1 MKARPDNG
9 VIIIGAGQ
17 AGARV
22 AIGLRNGDFR
32 GPIVLIGD
40 ENDPPYERP
49 QLSKRI
55 LDRDRPTLAHALTSE
70 AAAAAGI
77 ELVLGD
83 AAIDMDRK
91 ARLVRTRSG
100 RELAYDHA
108 VLATGGRARPLPL
121 AAADGDRVFAL
132 RNAADAVA
140 LAGAFD
146 RARSVLVIGGG
157 WLGLEIASAARR
169 RGLEVSVIEAGER
182 LCGRAAPHDVSERL
196 AAMHRRNGVSLLI
209 GRQLASLARTGTGIG
224 AVLSDGATV
233 SADIAVVAIGLVPN
247 VELAGAAGLS
257 VGDGIEVDAQ
267 CRTSDPA
274 IFAVG
279 DCCIAPFH
287 GQARRLE
294 SWQNANTQSDI
305 VVAALLGQPL
315 PPLPL
320 PWFWSDQH
328 GLQVQMVGSLAD
340 GHDRL
345 VRGSGDT
352 QSILF
357 LDGRR
362 LVGVVAFGVPRDI
375 GMGMRLIRDGACLDP
390 VLAADISLPLVKARV
405 I

>member
-1 MKARPDNG
+1 MTARPDNG
-9 VIIIGAGQ
+9 VVIIGAGQ

-22 AIGLRNGDFR
+22 AVGLRNGGYSGR
-32 GPIVLIGD
+32 VVLIGD
-40 ENDPPYERP
+40 ENDAPYERP

-55 LDRDRPTLAHALTSE
+55 LDRDAPPLAHALSHE

-77 ELVLGD
+77 ELALGD
-83 AAIDMDRK
+83 AAIDMDRNT
-91 ARLVRTRSG
+91 RLVRTRSG
-100 RELAYDHA
+100 RALSYDHA

-132 RNAADAVA
+132 RGAADAAA

-146 RARSVLVIGGG
+146 RAGSVLVVGGG
-157 WLGLEIASAARR
+157 WLGLEITSAARK
-169 RGLEVSVIEAGER
+169 RGLEVVVIEAGER
-182 LCGRAAPHDVSERL
+182 LCGRAAPQEVSERL
-196 AAMHRRNGVSLLI
+196 AVMHRRNGVSLLI
-209 GRQLASLARTGTGIG
+209 GRQLASLETTGAGID
-224 AVLSDGATV
+224 AILSDGATV

-274 IFAVG
+274 IFAAG
-279 DCCIAPFH
+279 DCCVVPFH

-305 VVAALLGQPL
+305 VVAALLGLPP

-328 GLQVQMVGSLAD
+328 GVQIQMVGSLAD
-340 GHDRL
+340 DHDRL
-345 VRGSGDT
+345 VRGAGDT

-357 LDGRR
+357 LDGGR

-375 GMGMRLIRDGACLDP
+375 GMGMRLIKEGACVDP
-390 VLAADISLPLVKARV
+390 VLAADISVPLVSARV